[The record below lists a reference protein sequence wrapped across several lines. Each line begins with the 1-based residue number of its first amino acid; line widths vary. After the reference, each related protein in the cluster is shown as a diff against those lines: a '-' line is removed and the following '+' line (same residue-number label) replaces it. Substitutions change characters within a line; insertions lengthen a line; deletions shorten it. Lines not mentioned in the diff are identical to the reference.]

1 MDRSEKVL
9 APEIWRLLDLGFAE
23 PYTAQAFYEAVAK
36 TVADKDSPNTIILL
50 NPSAPYVCI
59 GFHQELEREIDV
71 EFCRRAGLPII
82 RRGQGGGATYLD
94 SSQVFYQIVAD
105 EDSEAIP
112 AGVEAIFR
120 KILQVPVNVYRT
132 LGLPAEYKSL
142 NDVVIEGNRKIS
154 GNGAGRL
161 DGAVVL
167 VGNIILDLDYDM
179 MGRVLK
185 VPSEKFRDKLAKSMR
200 EWVTSLNR
208 ELGRVPTP
216 DEVKSLLAQE
226 FEKVLNIRLVKDEAS
241 EEEKRVF
248 RDEVF
253 PRHHSREW
261 LYMPEQRHRELQG
274 LRKVKISGDARLV
287 EADHKAG
294 KMIRVTL
301 EIVHDTLKDV
311 LISGDFF
318 MMPEEKLP
326 LLEENLRGAVADYP
340 EIHRRVRKFYDDN
353 TVETPGVTVD
363 DLSTAIM
370 KALK

>member
-1 MDRSEKVL
+1 
-9 APEIWRLLDLGFAE
+9 LGFAE

-36 TVADKDSPNTIILL
+36 TVAYKDSPNTIILL

-71 EFCRRAGLPII
+71 EFCRKAGLPII

-94 SSQVFYQIVAD
+94 SSQVFYQVVA
-105 EDSEAIP
+105 SEGSETIP
-112 AGVEAIFR
+112 AGVEAIFK

-142 NDVVIEGNRKIS
+142 NDVVVEGNRKIS

-161 DGAVVL
+161 DGAIVL

-179 MGRVLK
+179 MGNVLK
-185 VPSEKFRDKLAKSMR
+185 VPSEKFRDKLVKSMR

-208 ELGRVPTP
+208 ELGRAPTP
-216 DEVKSLLAQE
+216 DEAKSLLVQE
-226 FEKVLNIRLVKDEAS
+226 FEKVLNIRLVKGEAS

-248 RDEVF
+248 RDEVL
-253 PRHHSREW
+253 PRHRSREW
-261 LYMPEQRHRELQG
+261 LYMPEQRHRELEG
-274 LRKVKISGDARLV
+274 LRKVKISGDARLA
-287 EADHKAG
+287 EADHKVG

-301 EIVHDTLKDV
+301 EIVQNTLKDV

-318 MMPEEKLP
+318 MVPEDKLP
-326 LLEENLRGAVADYP
+326 LLEENLRGAAADYP
-340 EIHRRVRKFYDDN
+340 EIYRRVRKFYEDN
-353 TVETPGVTVD
+353 KVETPGVTVD

>member
-1 MDRSEKVL
+1 MI
-9 APEIWRLLDLGFAE
+9 PEIWRLLDLGFAE

-36 TVADKDSPNTIILL
+36 TVAYKDSPNTIILL
-50 NPSAPYVCI
+50 NPSAPSVCI

-71 EFCRRAGLPII
+71 EFCRKAGLPII

-94 SSQVFYQIVAD
+94 SSQVFYQVVA
-105 EDSEAIP
+105 SEGSETIP
-112 AGVEAIFR
+112 AGVEAIFK

-142 NDVVIEGNRKIS
+142 NDVVVEGNRKIS

-161 DGAVVL
+161 DGAIVL

-179 MGRVLK
+179 IGNVLK

-208 ELGRVPTP
+208 ELGRAPTP
-216 DEVKSLLAQE
+216 DEAKSLLVQE
-226 FEKVLNIRLVKDEAS
+226 FEKVLNIRLVKGEAS

-248 RDEVF
+248 RDEGL
-253 PRHHSREW
+253 P
-261 LYMPEQRHRELQG
+261 RHRELEG
-274 LRKVKISGDARLV
+274 LRKVKISGDARLA
-287 EADHKAG
+287 EADHKVG

-301 EIVHDTLKDV
+301 EIVKNTLKDV

-318 MMPEEKLP
+318 MVPEDKLP
-326 LLEENLRGAVADYP
+326 LLEENLRGAAADYP
-340 EIHRRVRKFYDDN
+340 EIYRRVRKFYEDN
-353 TVETPGVTVD
+353 KVETPGVTVD
-363 DLSTAIM
+363 DLSTTIM

>member
-1 MDRSEKVL
+1 MI
-9 APEIWRLLDLGFAE
+9 PEIWRLLDLGFAE

-71 EFCRRAGLPII
+71 EFCRREGLPII

-94 SSQVFYQIVAD
+94 SSQVFYQVVAN
-105 EDSEAIP
+105 EGSESIP
-112 AGVEAIFR
+112 AGVEAIFK

-161 DGAVVL
+161 DGAIVL

-179 MGRVLK
+179 MGSVLK

-208 ELGRVPTP
+208 ELGRAPTP

-226 FEKVLNIRLVKDEAS
+226 FEKVLDIRLVKGEAS

-248 RDEVF
+248 REEVL
-253 PRHHSREW
+253 PRHRSREW
-261 LYMPEQRHRELQG
+261 LYMPEQRHRELEG

-301 EIVHDTLKDV
+301 EIEQNTLKDV

-318 MMPEEKLP
+318 MVPEDKLP
-326 LLEENLRGAVADYP
+326 LLEENLRGTAADSP
-340 EIHRRVRKFYDDN
+340 EIYRRVRKFYEDN
-353 TVETPGVTVD
+353 KVETPGVTVD

>member
-1 MDRSEKVL
+1 MI
-9 APEIWRLLDLGFAE
+9 PEIWRLLDLGFAE

-36 TVADKDSPNTIILL
+36 TVAYKDSPNTIILL
-50 NPSAPYVCI
+50 NPSAPSVCI

-71 EFCRRAGLPII
+71 EFCRKAGLPII

-94 SSQVFYQIVAD
+94 SSQVFYQVVA
-105 EDSEAIP
+105 SEGSETIP
-112 AGVEAIFR
+112 AGVEAIFK

-142 NDVVIEGNRKIS
+142 NDVVVEGNRKIS

-161 DGAVVL
+161 DGAIVL

-179 MGRVLK
+179 IGNVLK

-200 EWVTSLNR
+200 EWVTSLNL
-208 ELGRVPTP
+208 ELGRAPTP
-216 DEVKSLLAQE
+216 DEAKSLLVQE
-226 FEKVLNIRLVKDEAS
+226 FEKVLNIRLVKGEAS

-248 RDEVF
+248 RDEGL
-253 PRHHSREW
+253 P
-261 LYMPEQRHRELQG
+261 RHRELEG
-274 LRKVKISGDARLV
+274 LRKVKISGDARLA
-287 EADHKAG
+287 EADHKVG

-301 EIVHDTLKDV
+301 EIVKNTLKDV

-318 MMPEEKLP
+318 MVPEDKLP
-326 LLEENLRGAVADYP
+326 LLEENLRGAAADYP
-340 EIHRRVRKFYDDN
+340 EIYRRVRKFYEDN
-353 TVETPGVTVD
+353 KVETPGVTVD
-363 DLSTAIM
+363 DLSTTIM

>member
-1 MDRSEKVL
+1 MI
-9 APEIWRLLDLGFAE
+9 PEIWRLLDLGFAE

-36 TVADKDSPNTIILL
+36 TVADKDSPNTIILVS
-50 NPSAPYVCI
+50 PSAPYVCI

-71 EFCRRAGLPII
+71 EFCRREGLPII

-94 SSQVFYQIVAD
+94 SSQVFYQVVAN
-105 EDSEAIP
+105 EGSESIP
-112 AGVEAIFR
+112 AGVEAIFK

-161 DGAVVL
+161 DGAIVL

-179 MGRVLK
+179 MGSVLK

-208 ELGRVPTP
+208 ELGRAPTP

-226 FEKVLNIRLVKDEAS
+226 FEKVLDIRLVKGEAS

-248 RDEVF
+248 REEVL
-253 PRHHSREW
+253 PRHRSREW
-261 LYMPEQRHRELQG
+261 LYMPEQRHRELEG

-301 EIVHDTLKDV
+301 EIEQNTLKDV
-311 LISGDFF
+311 FISGDFF
-318 MMPEEKLP
+318 MVPEDKLP
-326 LLEENLRGAVADYP
+326 LLEENLRGTAADSP
-340 EIHRRVRKFYDDN
+340 EIYRRVRKFYEDN
-353 TVETPGVTVD
+353 KVETPGVTVD